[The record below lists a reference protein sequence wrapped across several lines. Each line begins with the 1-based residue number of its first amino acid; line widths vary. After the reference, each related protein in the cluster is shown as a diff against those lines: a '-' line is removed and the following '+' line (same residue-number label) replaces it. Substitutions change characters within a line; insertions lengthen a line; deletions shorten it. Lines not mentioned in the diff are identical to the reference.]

1 VYSQFFLAPTCDIE
15 VAHTEAA
22 PILEATDTQQLAS
35 DTTRTKSGMQDAG
48 MGAEQ
53 RKEHKAGFA
62 QTLRKARSRNGAKER
77 KLRATST

>member
-1 VYSQFFLAPTCDIE
+1 MYSQFFLAPTCDIE

-22 PILEATDTQQLAS
+22 PFLEATDTQQLAS

-53 RKEHKAGFA
+53 KKEHKAGFA
-62 QTLRKARSRNGAKER
+62 QSFAPLEEEIQEAGMAPKRGN
-77 KLRATST
+77 